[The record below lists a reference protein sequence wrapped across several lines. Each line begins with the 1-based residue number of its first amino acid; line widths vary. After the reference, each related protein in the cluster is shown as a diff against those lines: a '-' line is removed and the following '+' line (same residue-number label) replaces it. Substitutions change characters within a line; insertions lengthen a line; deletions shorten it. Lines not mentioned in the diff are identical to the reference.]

1 MIHFMNVYAPLF
13 HKIFILKFLKLNLHP
28 AAIPVNTQI
37 RVFSV
42 DKKLVK
48 SLGTWTFLTKYL
60 INRNKIIY
68 VPGQYRESD

>member
-13 HKIFILKFLKLNLHP
+13 HKIFIFKFLKLNLHP

-48 SLGTWTFLTKYL
+48 SLGT
-60 INRNKIIY
+60 
-68 VPGQYRESD
+68 